1 MKKWNEISPFTGS
14 SIGEDAPTNSAGTG
28 SVAGLGVGPM
38 GEPGVKKKKKRQSLI
53 DARSKA
59 YRQHRE
65 RLETS
70 RLKRLE
76 SRNKRDKFTESI
88 VSEMTY
94 GAGTMAAAR
103 PTADMSNINAAKSS
117 SGYELYH
124 KDFSSAMQHAYK
136 FAKSKGYT
144 VDSEDIDSKVAMG
157 PKKPSSGKTNSYIL
171 DTNKKQ
177 SAHIQVA
184 NLDNKRYELNV
195 YFS

>member
-28 SVAGLGVGPM
+28 SVAGIGVGPM
-38 GEPGVKKKKKRQSLI
+38 GEPGVKKRKKQSLI

-65 RLETS
+65 RLEAS

-103 PTADMSNINAAKSS
+103 PTSDMSNINAAKSS

-177 SAHIQVA
+177 SVHIQVA
-184 NLDNKRYELNV
+184 NLDNKRYELNM
-195 YFS
+195 YID

>member
-14 SIGEDAPTNSAGTG
+14 SIGEDAPTNSAGSG

-65 RLETS
+65 RLEAS

-88 VSEMTY
+88 VAEMTY
-94 GAGTMAAAR
+94 GGGSTGAMR
-103 PTADMSNINAAKSS
+103 PTSDMSNIYSAKSS
-117 SGYELYH
+117 SGYLKARTRNSLIFKTSIVPTRFFITLVNLLYNLY
-124 KDFSSAMQHAYK
+124 SLQTCMR
-136 FAKSKGYT
+136 
-144 VDSEDIDSKVAMG
+144 VALQMKNLYG
-157 PKKPSSGKTNSYIL
+157 IVHTQMKIL
-171 DTNKKQ
+171 QNIYLTYLK
-177 SAHIQVA
+177 
-184 NLDNKRYELNV
+184 LDA
-195 YFS
+195 